1 MAVKKVLI
9 DLLQQG
15 DPFHTGRLRPGHIGP
30 GRRRTRAS
38 RRALEWRKHFSIF
51 YRSGL

>member
-9 DLLQQG
+9 DPKRRA
-15 DPFHTGRLRPGHIGP
+15 DPILPGRLWPGHIGP